1 MKFYLFVNNI
11 NSFGGELMAL
21 VSDLSRS
28 NLELAPGFV
37 EWKARFVATVT
48 RTQYLSILERKKQRI
63 MMECCQVD
71 YQSLSLDLADLLR
84 LQSVSK
90 SYFTA
95 PENDEEL
102 VDSDSDSSS
111 SDDSEDLEDT
121 GEDVDF
127 DVMEVHISEKAKVE
141 RFFEETCK
149 CKLAEDEKPCSLT
162 LTLDDFVDCQSNCSE
177 LSSTELDLV
186 ILGAIQCSLNCHES
200 STSGRAEKERQ
211 NKRMAYYYHGKRI
224 CMRTFLFLHCLQKNR
239 FYSLVKHY
247 RKNGF

>member
-1 MKFYLFVNNI
+1 
-11 NSFGGELMAL
+11 
-21 VSDLSRS
+21 
-28 NLELAPGFV
+28 
-37 EWKARFVATVT
+37 
-48 RTQYLSILERKKQRI
+48 

-211 NKRMAYYYHGKRI
+211 NTRMAYYYHGKRI